1 MLLTK
6 LSSEADFVAATFA
19 VIYSLVVLLTHS
31 HISILNFNL
40 ILCKQNL
47 VSQAC
52 GHNKVVLSSSNT

>member
-6 LSSEADFVAATFA
+6 LSSEDFAEAIFA
-19 VIYSLVVLLTHS
+19 VIYFLVVLLTHS

-52 GHNKVVLSSSNT
+52 GHHKVVLSSSNK